1 MHSTPRWRRW
11 KRSIIASAVMILCPL
26 LSLTVAAQQKKAAGE
41 KPLPLDPVVRTGR
54 LVNGFTYFVRR
65 NTEPKSRVV
74 LYLVNKAGSVLE
86 ADDQRGLA
94 HFMEHMSFNGTTH
107 FPKNELVNYLQR
119 SGVRFGADLN
129 AYTSF
134 DETVYQLPLP
144 SDDADL
150 LQHGFQI
157 MRDWAQEASLDP
169 TEIDK
174 ERGVVLEE
182 KRLGKGAQERMQQ
195 KYWPQLL
202 NHSRYA
208 DRIPIGTDSVLN
220 NFKPVTIRR
229 FYHDWYRPDLQ
240 ALIVVGDINVDSIEQ
255 LIRKKFAD
263 LKNPA
268 GEKPRPKYRI
278 DLTGK
283 NQFIA
288 VTDPEMPSTVAE
300 VVIKHAGTELRT
312 AAEYRNAIIR
322 QLFNQMLS
330 QRYSELGQQANPPFI
345 QAGAGIEDFLGG
357 LSIFDANVAA
367 KPGQLES
374 GFKAVWR
381 EAVRVGRFGF
391 TQPEL
396 SRASQNYMSNMES
409 SVKEKGKTNSQSY
422 VDEYQRYFLK
432 GEAAPGID
440 KEYALVKEDL
450 PTITLAE
457 VNALA
462 KEYIRTTDR
471 DILILAPEKEK
482 AGLPDQATVN
492 SWLKEVEEEK
502 LTGYTDDVKDD
513 QLLAVKPAPGKV
525 VDVKQNKALGI
536 AEMTL
541 SNGVRVILK
550 PTDFKNDEVLFT
562 AFAPGGSSLYDDA
575 DFQSAANAAVIINN
589 GGAGDFNLIQLGKYL
604 SGKQV
609 SVQPYIGDR
618 TQGINGG
625 AVPKD
630 LETALQL
637 IYLYF
642 TAPRKDT
649 GIFSNIISRS
659 KAGLANRAN
668 DPNSVFSDS
677 VSAVLSNYN
686 SRATGPTVAKLDQI
700 DLDKSYA
707 IYKERFSDA
716 SGFTFLFVGSID
728 TAAVR
733 PLLEQYLGA
742 LPATH
747 LNQQAKDRGIHI
759 PAGVITKNVH
769 KGKEPKATV
778 RLVLSG
784 EYTFSNENNDLLQAL
799 AEVLE
804 IRLLERLRE
813 DEGGVYSPN
822 ASVNFA
828 KYPTSRYALTV
839 AFGCAPQ
846 NVDKL
851 IASALDEIDKLRK
864 AGPLPVNL
872 EKYKAETLRSFETAD
887 KTNGFWLHYLSSQYQ
902 NNEHVDDVLHQKE
915 DLDKVTVQALQ
926 QAADRYLKGNNLI
939 RLVLLPE

>member
-1 MHSTPRWRRW
+1 MHSTHRRRRW
-11 KRSIIASAVMILCPL
+11 KGSILATAVIIFSSLS
-26 LSLTVAAQQKKAAGE
+26 SLTVAAQQKKLTSE
-41 KPLPLDPVVRTGR
+41 KPLALDPVVRTGR

-65 NTEPKSRVV
+65 NTEPKNRVT

-86 ADDQRGLA
+86 SDDQRGLA

-144 SDDADL
+144 SDNPDL
-150 LQHGFQI
+150 LRNGFQI
-157 MRDWAQEASLDP
+157 MRDWAQEATLDP

-202 NHSRYA
+202 NYSRYA
-208 DRIPIGTDSVLN
+208 NRIPIGTDSVLN
-220 NFKPVTIRR
+220 NFKPATIRQ

-240 ALIVVGDINVDSIEQ
+240 ALVVVGDINVDSVEQ
-255 LIRKKFAD
+255 LIKKKFSD
-263 LKNPA
+263 LKNPV

-278 DLTGK
+278 NLTGK

-288 VTDPEMPSTVAE
+288 VTDAEMPSTVAE
-300 VVIKHAGTELRT
+300 VIIKHEGSELKT
-312 AAEYRNAIIR
+312 ATDYRNAMIR
-322 QLFNQMLS
+322 QLFNQML
-330 QRYSELGQQANPPFI
+330 QERYGELGQQANPPFI
-345 QAGAGIEDFLGG
+345 QAGAGIEDFIGG
-357 LSIFDANVAA
+357 LRIFDANVAA

-374 GFKAVWR
+374 AFKAVWR
-381 EAVRVGRFGF
+381 EAVRAGRFGF

-396 SRASQNYMSNMES
+396 DRARKNYMSNMES
-409 SVKEKGKTNSQSY
+409 SLKEKNKTNSESY
-422 VDEYQRYFLK
+422 VGEYQRYFLK

-440 KEYALVKEDL
+440 KEYALVKENL
-450 PTITLAE
+450 PTITLAQLN
-457 VNALA
+457 VLA

-482 AGLPDQATVN
+482 ASLPDQATVYG
-492 SWLKEVEEEK
+492 WLKSVEEEK
-502 LTGYTDDVKDD
+502 LTGYADDVKND
-513 QLLAVKPAPGKV
+513 QLLPVKPNPGKV
-525 VDVKQNKALGI
+525 VAVKENKVLGFT
-536 AEMTL
+536 ELTL
-541 SNGVRVILK
+541 SNGVKVVLK
-550 PTDFKNDEVLFT
+550 PTDFKNDEVMFT

-575 DFQSAANAAVIINN
+575 DFQSAANASVIINN
-589 GGAGDFNLIQLGKYL
+589 GGVGDFNLIQLGKYL

-618 TQGINGG
+618 TQGVNGG
-625 AVPKD
+625 AVPRD

-637 IYLYF
+637 TYMYF
-642 TAPRKDT
+642 THPRKDSS
-649 GIFSNIISRS
+649 IFHNIISRS
-659 KAGLANRAN
+659 KAGLANRGN
-668 DPNSVFSDS
+668 DPNSVFADT
-677 VSAVLSNYN
+677 VSAVMSNYN
-686 SRATGPTVAKLDQI
+686 FRASGPSVAKLDMI
-700 DLDKSYA
+700 DLDKAFA

-716 SGFTFLFVGSID
+716 SGFTFLFVGSFD
-728 TAAVR
+728 TAAIR

-747 LNQQAKDRGIHI
+747 LNQQPVDRGIHI
-759 PAGVITKNVH
+759 PAGVITKEVH

-784 EYTFSNENNDLLQAL
+784 NYVFSNENNDVLRAL
-799 AEVLE
+799 SEVLE

-822 ASVNFA
+822 ASINFT
-828 KYPTSRYALTV
+828 KYPTARYALTI

-851 IASALDEIDKLRK
+851 VASALDEVAKLRK
-864 AGPLPVNL
+864 DGPVAVNL
-872 EKYKAETLRSFETAD
+872 EKYKAETLRSYETSS
-887 KTNGFWLHYLSSQYQ
+887 KTNGFWLGYLSSQYQ
-902 NNEHVDDVLHQKE
+902 NKEDVSDVLHQKE
-915 DLDKVTVQALQ
+915 DLDKITVEAVQKAAAL
-926 QAADRYLKGNNLI
+926 YFKGDNLI